1 MFIGIGMKEDQ
12 IEALLDT
19 CLLTD
24 QEMVIWEVDPY
35 LSAFAPICYQ
45 LIGM

>member
-12 IEALLDT
+12 IKALLDT

-24 QEMVIWEVDPY
+24 QEMVVWEVDLY
-35 LSAFAPICYQ
+35 LTAHLYLYVFN
-45 LIGM
+45 

>member
-35 LSAFAPICYQ
+35 LRAHLHLCVIN
-45 LIGM
+45 